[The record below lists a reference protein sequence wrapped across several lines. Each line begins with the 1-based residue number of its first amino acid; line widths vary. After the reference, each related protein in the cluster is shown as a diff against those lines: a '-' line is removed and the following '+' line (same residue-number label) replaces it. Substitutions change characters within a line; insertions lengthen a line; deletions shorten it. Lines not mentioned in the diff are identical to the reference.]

1 MFNNIDSFPD
11 NFGIGC
17 INDTATSCTLGG
29 ASSWLTQIEWG
40 SGYETVGS
48 FLVREYIESAPT
60 NLKVCH
66 LPPDNPE
73 NYHTITISEDALNAH
88 LAHGDLAGGCF
99 MNAEALCDD
108 GNPCTVDGMDTETE
122 TCRVDKPTVNC
133 DDGNLCTTDSC
144 DPASGCQSVPVACD
158 DGDACT
164 VDACS
169 EFDGQCTGTPIDC
182 GPLGVCLPETGQCD
196 GPCAGIT
203 CDPIGQCYEAGEC
216 VWPGECVTGVPVAN
230 GTACDDGD
238 DRTIEDSCFQGR
250 CEGICSGQTGYPCYV
265 LGGGCRA
272 QFCIPGEKFPGSC
285 WCP

>member
-1 MFNNIDSFPD
+1 MKKLTLYTLLVTVLVT
-11 NFGIGC
+11 FGAA
-17 INDTATSCTLGG
+17 TAIAG
-29 ASSWLTQIEWG
+29 AK
-40 SGYETVGS
+40 
-48 FLVREYIESAPT
+48 
-60 NLKVCH
+60 LKVCH

-73 NYHTITISEDALNAH
+73 NYHTITISENALNAH

-99 MNAEALCDD
+99 ANTEALCDD
-108 GNPCTVDGMDTETE
+108 GNACTVDGMDAETE
-122 TCRVDKPTVNC
+122 TCHVEKPPVDC

-144 DPASGCQSVPVACD
+144 DPASGCQSAPVICD
-158 DGDACT
+158 DGNACT

-230 GTACDDGD
+230 GTECDDGR

-272 QFCIPGEKFPGSC
+272 EFCIPGEKFPGSC